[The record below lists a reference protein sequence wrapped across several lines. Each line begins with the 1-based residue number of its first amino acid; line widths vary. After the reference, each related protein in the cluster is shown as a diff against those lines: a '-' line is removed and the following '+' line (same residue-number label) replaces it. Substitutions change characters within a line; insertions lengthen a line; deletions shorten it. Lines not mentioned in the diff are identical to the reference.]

1 MGQIN
6 HPVKLKE
13 LISELNLCNFVETG
27 TGDGSSMDKVLLTD
41 SIQNCYGIE
50 CDKELFDALVSKYK
64 NNVSVHLYNDYSENC
79 METVLKD
86 MDKSPA
92 LFWLDA
98 HFPGSDYKGMS
109 YGSEENI
116 ALRLPMETE
125 LQIMKDIRDLSND
138 VIIMDDLR
146 IYVDR
151 DFGAGNWPERSLY
164 GADNYDFVENIIG
177 DTHIIVEHLGD
188 LGYLLAFPINN
199 TEEKLRQ
206 LIK

>member
-50 CDKELFDALVSKYK
+50 CDEELFDALVSKYK
-64 NNVSVHLYNDYSENC
+64 NNETVHLYNDYSENC

-86 MDKSPA
+86 MDDSPA

-125 LQIMKDIRDLSND
+125 LQIMKDNRDLSND

-164 GADNYDFVENIIG
+164 GADDYDFVENIIG
-177 DTHIIVEHLGD
+177 DTHILVEHLGD
-188 LGYLLAFPINN
+188 QGYLLAFPIKN

>member
-1 MGQIN
+1 
-6 HPVKLKE
+6 
-13 LISELNLCNFVETG
+13 
-27 TGDGSSMDKVLLTD
+27 
-41 SIQNCYGIE
+41 
-50 CDKELFDALVSKYK
+50 
-64 NNVSVHLYNDYSENC
+64 
-79 METVLKD
+79 
-86 MDKSPA
+86 
-92 LFWLDA
+92 
-98 HFPGSDYKGMS
+98 MS